1 MVPLQGEGS
10 EMAVELAQTVWLNEP
25 EKYIKL
31 KDMLMSSPRRL
42 DSASIAKVA
51 KLTDT
56 EKWLGKPDERV
67 AKMVHEN
74 ITLMR
79 NLGIGGTPSMIF
91 GDKVIPGLVPY
102 DVLKEQLEEV
112 IEAKG

>member
-1 MVPLQGEGS
+1 
-10 EMAVELAQTVWLNEP
+10 MAVELAQTVWLNEP
-25 EKYIKL
+25 EKYAKL
-31 KDMLMSSPRRL
+31 KNMLMSSPRRL

-56 EKWLGKPDERV
+56 EQWLGKTDERV
-67 AKMVHEN
+67 DEMVHDN
-74 ITLMR
+74 IKLMR